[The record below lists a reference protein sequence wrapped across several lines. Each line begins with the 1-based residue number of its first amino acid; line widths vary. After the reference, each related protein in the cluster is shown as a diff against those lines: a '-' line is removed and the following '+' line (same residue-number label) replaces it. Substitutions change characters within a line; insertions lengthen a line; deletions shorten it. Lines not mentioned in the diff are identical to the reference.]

1 MKGLQLQNY
10 SHQNISK
17 SSKIDQVIQKII
29 LDYEYDSPNFLVEDL
44 YSPIIREKLENF
56 HKINLLINSILL
68 KYNDSSL
75 VSFKNDGL
83 IVLVFKKIC
92 IKIFSKKNIIS
103 RNLDML
109 FNILLKNE
117 CEYLEHIYEI
127 IDSKNLDILI
137 VVSKTVDTTDF
148 KERLKEDTL
157 IINEDIIKALNYLGN
172 NNWMHNDTRIDNIGY
187 DQELNKYVLFDFDMS
202 KFSDNFNEIITNKI
216 NDINKLNIS
225 INFNLNLERTLY

>member
-1 MKGLQLQNY
+1 
-10 SHQNISK
+10 
-17 SSKIDQVIQKII
+17 
-29 LDYEYDSPNFLVEDL
+29 
-44 YSPIIREKLENF
+44 
-56 HKINLLINSILL
+56 
-68 KYNDSSL
+68 
-75 VSFKNDGL
+75 
-83 IVLVFKKIC
+83 
-92 IKIFSKKNIIS
+92 
-103 RNLDML
+103 ML

-148 KERLKEDTL
+148 KNRLKEDTL

-187 DQELNKYVLFDFDMS
+187 DKQLNKYVLFDFDMS
-202 KFSDNFNEIITNKI
+202 RFSDNFNEIITNKI